1 MRGLLK
7 LTWLE
12 IRIFAREPLGFV
24 GAIVIPAAMF
34 LLLGRTGR
42 ELALATGPGADHS
55 AGMTQ
60 YLAQDLPL
68 FVSIFISINAALS
81 LIAVISIYREGGI
94 LKRLRATPLRP
105 AVILGAHVLVKL
117 FFTGISLLLMLLA
130 GRRFY
135 PVPIHAHVAGFS
147 LAVAATTV
155 TILCM
160 GFVIASMVPT
170 ARFAQ
175 LIGSVIFY
183 PTLAVSGMFVP
194 LSSLPR
200 PWALLGTLLPMS
212 HAVALL
218 RGAWVGA
225 DWLVLLPHLGA
236 LALTIAICLAL
247 TSRVFRWE

>member
-12 IRIFAREPLGFV
+12 IRIFTREPLGFV
-24 GAIVIPAAMF
+24 GAILIPLGMF
-34 LLLGRTGR
+34 LLLGRSVSP
-42 ELALATGPGADHS
+42 AAAHS
-55 AGMTQ
+55 PRTTQ
-60 YLAQDLPL
+60 FLTQDLPL

-117 FFTGISLLLMLLA
+117 FFTGIALLLMVAA
-130 GRRFY
+130 GRRYY
-135 PVPIHAHVAGFS
+135 PVTLHPHVAGFAF
-147 LAVAATTV
+147 AVAVTTV

-160 GFVIASMVPT
+160 GFIVASMVST

-175 LIGSVIFY
+175 VVGSVIFY
-183 PTLAVSGMFVP
+183 PMVAVSGMFVP
-194 LSSLPR
+194 LAAMPR
-200 PWALLGTLLPMS
+200 PLALLGNVLPLS

-225 DWLVLLPHLGA
+225 SWLVLLPHLGA
-236 LALTIAICLAL
+236 LALTIVICLGL
-247 TSRVFRWE
+247 TTRVFRWE

>member
-1 MRGLLK
+1 LK

-12 IRIFAREPLGFV
+12 IRIFVREPLGFV
-24 GAIVIPAAMF
+24 SAVGIPLAMF
-34 LLLGRTGR
+34 LLLGRSVNPNT
-42 ELALATGPGADHS
+42 DHS
-55 AGMTQ
+55 ARTTQ
-60 YLAQDLPL
+60 FLARELPL

-117 FFTGISLLLMLLA
+117 VFTAIPLLLMALA

-135 PVPIHAHVAGFS
+135 PVPLHAHVAGFA
-147 LAVAATTV
+147 LAVVVTTV
-155 TILCM
+155 AILCM
-160 GFVIASMVPT
+160 GFVIASMVGA

-175 LIGSVIFY
+175 LIGSAIFY
-183 PTLAVSGMFVP
+183 PMLAVSGMFVP

-200 PWALLGTLLPMS
+200 PWALLGSVLPMS

-247 TSRVFRWE
+247 TTRVFRWE

>member
-1 MRGLLK
+1 MRGLAK

-12 IRIFAREPLGFV
+12 IRIFMREPLGFV
-24 GAIVIPAAMF
+24 AAIGFPLVMF
-34 LLLGRTGR
+34 LVLGRSVSP
-42 ELALATGPGADHS
+42 AADHS
-55 AGMTQ
+55 AGITRF
-60 YLAQDLPL
+60 LAQDLPL

-117 FFTGISLLLMLLA
+117 FFTAISLSLVVLA

-135 PVPIHAHVAGFS
+135 PVALHPHFAGFA
-147 LAVAATTV
+147 LAVAVTTV

-160 GFVIASMVPT
+160 GFIVASMVST

-175 LIGSVIFY
+175 LIGSAIFY
-183 PTLAVSGMFVP
+183 PMLVVSGMFVP

-200 PWALLGTLLPMS
+200 PLALLGNVLPMS

-225 DWLVLLPHLGA
+225 GWLVLMPHLGA

-247 TSRVFRWE
+247 TTRFFRWE

>member
-7 LTWLE
+7 LTSLE
-12 IRIFAREPLGFV
+12 IRIFVREPLGFV
-24 GAIVIPAAMF
+24 AAVGVPLAMF
-34 LLLGRTGR
+34 LILGRSVSMD
-42 ELALATGPGADHS
+42 ADHS
-55 AGMTQ
+55 PGRTQ
-60 YLAQDLPL
+60 FLAQDLPL

-117 FFTGISLLLMLLA
+117 VFTGISLVLMLLA

-135 PVPIHAHVAGFS
+135 PLPLHAHVAGFA
-147 LAVAATTV
+147 LAVFVTTV
-155 TILCM
+155 AILCM
-160 GFVIASMVPT
+160 GFVIASMVGT

-175 LIGSVIFY
+175 VIGSAIFY
-183 PTLAVSGMFVP
+183 PMLAVSGMFVP
-194 LSSLPR
+194 LSSMPR
-200 PWALLGTLLPMS
+200 PWALLGSTLPMS

-247 TSRVFRWE
+247 TTRVFRWE

>member
-12 IRIFAREPLGFV
+12 IRIFMREPLGFV
-24 GAIVIPAAMF
+24 AAIGIPVAIF
-34 LLLGRTGR
+34 LVLGRSVSLR
-42 ELALATGPGADHS
+42 ADH
-55 AGMTQ
+55 AAKTAQFLTQ
-60 YLAQDLPL
+60 EVPL

-117 FFTGISLLLMLLA
+117 FFTGISLLLMVLA

-135 PVPIHAHVAGFS
+135 PVTLHAHVPGFA
-147 LAVAATTV
+147 LAVAVTTV

-160 GFVIASMVPT
+160 GFVVASWVGT

-175 LIGSVIFY
+175 LIGSVVFY
-183 PTLAVSGMFVP
+183 PMLVISGMFVP
-194 LSSLPR
+194 LSSMPQPL
-200 PWALLGTLLPMS
+200 AVLGNVLPMS

-225 DWLVLLPHLGA
+225 SWLVLLPHLGA
-236 LALTIAICLAL
+236 LALTTAICLAL
-247 TSRVFRWE
+247 TTRVFRWE

>member
-12 IRIFAREPLGFV
+12 IRIFVREPLGFV
-24 GAIVIPAAMF
+24 AAVGVPLAIF
-34 LLLGRTGR
+34 LVLGRSMS
-42 ELALATGPGADHS
+42 PGAGHS
-55 AGMTQ
+55 ARTTQ
-60 YLAQDLPL
+60 FLAQDLPL

-117 FFTGISLLLMLLA
+117 VFTGISLLLMVLA

-135 PVPIHAHVAGFS
+135 PVTLHAHFAGFA
-147 LAVAATTV
+147 LAVVVTTV
-155 TILCM
+155 AILCM
-160 GFVIASMVPT
+160 GFIVASMVGT

-175 LIGSVIFY
+175 LIGSTIFY
-183 PTLAVSGMFVP
+183 PMLAVSGMFVP
-194 LSSLPR
+194 LSAMPR
-200 PWALLGTLLPMS
+200 PLALIGSVLPMS

-225 DWLVLLPHLGA
+225 GWLVLLPHLGA

-247 TSRVFRWE
+247 TTRVFRWE

>member
-12 IRIFAREPLGFV
+12 TRIFVREPLGFV
-24 GAIVIPAAMF
+24 AAIGVPLAMF
-34 LLLGRTGR
+34 LVLGRSVS
-42 ELALATGPGADHS
+42 PGAAAS
-55 AGMTQ
+55 ARATQ
-60 YLAQDLPL
+60 FLAQDLPL
-68 FVSIFISINAALS
+68 FISIFISINAALS

-117 FFTGISLLLMLLA
+117 LFTGIALLLMVLA

-135 PVPIHAHVAGFS
+135 PVPLHPHFAGFAF
-147 LAVAATTV
+147 AVGVTTV
-155 TILCM
+155 AILCM
-160 GFVIASMVPT
+160 GFVVASMVGT

-175 LIGSVIFY
+175 LIGSVVFY
-183 PTLAVSGMFVP
+183 PMLAVSGMFVP
-194 LSSLPR
+194 LSSMPR
-200 PWALLGTLLPMS
+200 PWPLIGSLLPMT

-225 DWLVLLPHLGA
+225 GWLVLLPHLGA
-236 LALTIAICLAL
+236 LALTIAICLLL
-247 TSRVFRWE
+247 TARVFRWE

>member
-1 MRGLLK
+1 MRGLLQ

-12 IRIFAREPLGFV
+12 IRIFMREPLGFV
-24 GAIVIPAAMF
+24 GAIVIPLAMF
-34 LLLGRTGR
+34 VLLGRSVSP
-42 ELALATGPGADHS
+42 GPDHS
-55 AGMTQ
+55 ARTTQ
-60 YLAQDLPL
+60 FLAQDLPL

-117 FFTGISLLLMLLA
+117 VFTGISLLLMVLA

-135 PVPIHAHVAGFS
+135 PVQLHAHVAGFA
-147 LAVAATTV
+147 LAVIVTTV
-155 TILCM
+155 AILCM
-160 GFVIASMVPT
+160 GFVIASMVGT

-183 PTLAVSGMFVP
+183 PMLAVSGMFVP
-194 LSSLPR
+194 LPSMPR
-200 PWALLGTLLPMS
+200 SWALLGSVLPMS

-225 DWLVLLPHLGA
+225 DWIVLLPHLGA

-247 TSRVFRWE
+247 TTRMFRWE

>member
-12 IRIFAREPLGFV
+12 IRIFVREPLGFV
-24 GAIVIPAAMF
+24 GAVVIPLFMF
-34 LLLGRTGR
+34 LLLGRSVSSGN
-42 ELALATGPGADHS
+42 DHS
-55 AGMTQ
+55 ATTTRL
-60 YLAQDLPL
+60 LAQDLPL

-117 FFTGISLLLMLLA
+117 FFTGISLLLVILA

-135 PVPIHAHVAGFS
+135 PVPLHAHFAGFA
-147 LAVAATTV
+147 LAVVVTTV

-160 GFVIASMVPT
+160 GFIIASWVGT

-175 LIGSVIFY
+175 LIGGAVFY
-183 PTLAVSGMFVP
+183 PMIGVSGMFVP
-194 LSSLPR
+194 LSTMPR
-200 PWALLGTLLPMS
+200 PLALLGNVLPMS

-218 RGAWVGA
+218 RGAWIGSS
-225 DWLVLLPHLGA
+225 WLALLPHLGA

-247 TSRVFRWE
+247 TTRVFRWE

>member
-12 IRIFAREPLGFV
+12 IRIFVREPLGLVAAV
-24 GAIVIPAAMF
+24 GIPLAMF
-34 LLLGRTGR
+34 LVLGRSVS
-42 ELALATGPGADHS
+42 PGADHS
-55 AGMTQ
+55 ARTTQ
-60 YLAQDLPL
+60 FLARELLL
-68 FVSIFISINAALS
+68 FVSLFVSINAALS

-117 FFTGISLLLMLLA
+117 VFTGISLLIMVLA

-135 PVPIHAHVAGFS
+135 PVALHPHVVGFV
-147 LAVAATTV
+147 LAVVVTTV
-155 TILCM
+155 AILCM
-160 GFVIASMVPT
+160 GFVIASMVGT

-175 LIGSVIFY
+175 PIGSAIFY
-183 PTLAVSGMFVP
+183 PMLAISGMFVP

-200 PWALLGTLLPMS
+200 PWALLGSVLPMS

-218 RGAWVGA
+218 RGAWVRA
-225 DWLVLLPHLGA
+225 DWVVLLPHLA
-236 LALTIAICLAL
+236 VLALTVAICLGL
-247 TSRVFRWE
+247 TTLVFRWE

>member
-12 IRIFAREPLGFV
+12 IRIFMREPLGFV
-24 GAIVIPAAMF
+24 AAIGVPLAMF
-34 LLLGRTGR
+34 LVLGRSVS
-42 ELALATGPGADHS
+42 PGSDHS
-55 AGMTQ
+55 ARATQ
-60 YLAQDLPL
+60 FLAQDLPL

-117 FFTGISLLLMLLA
+117 VFTGISLALMVLA

-135 PVPIHAHVAGFS
+135 PVPLHAHIAGFA
-147 LAVAATTV
+147 LAVAVTTV
-155 TILCM
+155 AILCM
-160 GFVIASMVPT
+160 GFIIASMVTT

-175 LIGSVIFY
+175 LIGSIVFY
-183 PTLAVSGMFVP
+183 PMLAVSGMFVP
-194 LSSLPR
+194 LAAMPR
-200 PWALLGTLLPMS
+200 PLGLFGSLLPMS

-225 DWLVLLPHLGA
+225 SWLVLMPHLAA

-247 TSRVFRWE
+247 TTRVFRWE

>member
-1 MRGLLK
+1 MRGLWK

-12 IRIFAREPLGFV
+12 IRIFVREPLGFV
-24 GAIVIPAAMF
+24 AAIGIPLAMF
-34 LLLGRTGR
+34 LVLGRTVS
-42 ELALATGPGADHS
+42 PGTDHS
-55 AGMTQ
+55 ARTAQ

-81 LIAVISIYREGGI
+81 LVAVISIYRDGGI

-117 FFTGISLLLMLLA
+117 FFTGVSLLLMVLA
-130 GRRFY
+130 GRRLY
-135 PVPIHAHVAGFS
+135 PVSLHPHAMSFAF
-147 LAVAATTV
+147 AVVVTTV

-160 GFVIASMVPT
+160 GFIIASMVAT

-175 LIGSVIFY
+175 LIGSAIFY
-183 PTLAVSGMFVP
+183 PMLAISGMFVP
-194 LSSLPR
+194 LASMPR
-200 PWALLGTLLPMS
+200 PLALLGRVLPMS

-218 RGAWVGA
+218 RGAWVGTG
-225 DWLVLLPHLGA
+225 WLVLLPHLGA

-247 TSRVFRWE
+247 TARVFRWE

>member
-12 IRIFAREPLGFV
+12 IRIFMREPLGFV
-24 GAIVIPAAMF
+24 AAIGIPLFMF
-34 LLLGRTGR
+34 LLLGRTVS
-42 ELALATGPGADHS
+42 PGADRS
-55 AGMTQ
+55 PAATQ
-60 YLAQDLPL
+60 FLARDLPL

-105 AVILGAHVLVKL
+105 AVILAAHVLVKL
-117 FFTGISLLLMLLA
+117 FFTGISLVLMLLA

-135 PVPIHAHVAGFS
+135 PVTLHPHVAGFAI
-147 LAVAATTV
+147 AVAVTTV
-155 TILCM
+155 TILSM
-160 GFVIASMVPT
+160 GFVIASMVST

-175 LIGSVIFY
+175 LIGSAIYY
-183 PTLAVSGMFVP
+183 PMLAVSGMFVP
-194 LSSLPR
+194 LSSMPR
-200 PWALLGTLLPMS
+200 PWALLGNILPMS

-225 DWLVLLPHLGA
+225 GWLVLLPHLAA

-247 TSRVFRWE
+247 TTRVFRWE

>member
-1 MRGLLK
+1 VRGLLK

-12 IRIFAREPLGFV
+12 IRIFVREPLGLLAAV
-24 GAIVIPAAMF
+24 GAPLAMF
-34 LLLGRTGR
+34 LLLGRSVSP
-42 ELALATGPGADHS
+42 AAAPS
-55 AGMTQ
+55 ARASQ
-60 YLAQDLPL
+60 FLAQDIPL

-117 FFTGISLLLMLLA
+117 FFTGLSLVLVMLE

-135 PVPIHAHVAGFS
+135 PVPLHAHVAGFA
-147 LAVAATTV
+147 LAVAVTTV
-155 TILCM
+155 AILCM
-160 GFVIASMVPT
+160 GFIIASMVNT

-175 LIGSVIFY
+175 LVGSSIFY
-183 PTLAVSGMFVP
+183 PMLVVSGMFVP
-194 LSSLPR
+194 LSSMPR
-200 PWALLGTLLPMS
+200 PLSLLGSALPMS

-218 RGAWVGA
+218 RGTWVGTS
-225 DWLVLLPHLGA
+225 WLVLLPHLAA

-247 TSRVFRWE
+247 TTRFFRWE

>member
-12 IRIFAREPLGFV
+12 IRIFVREPLGFV
-24 GAIVIPAAMF
+24 GAIGIPLAMF
-34 LLLGRTGR
+34 LVLGRSMS
-42 ELALATGPGADHS
+42 PGADHS
-55 AGMTQ
+55 ARTTQ
-60 YLAQDLPL
+60 FMAQDLPL

-105 AVILGAHVLVKL
+105 AVILGAQVLVKL
-117 FFTGISLLLMLLA
+117 FFTGITLLLLILA

-135 PVPIHAHVAGFS
+135 PVPLHAHVAGFA
-147 LAVAATTV
+147 LAVVVTTV
-155 TILCM
+155 AILCM
-160 GFVIASMVPT
+160 GFVIASMVAT

-175 LIGSVIFY
+175 LIGGAIFY
-183 PTLAVSGMFVP
+183 PMLGVSGMFVP
-194 LSSLPR
+194 LSSMPR
-200 PWALLGTLLPMS
+200 PWALLGSVLPMS

-225 DWLVLLPHLGA
+225 SWVVLLPHLGA
-236 LALTIAICLAL
+236 LALAIAVCLAL

>member
-12 IRIFAREPLGFV
+12 IRIFMREPLGFV
-24 GAIVIPAAMF
+24 AAIGIPLVMF
-34 LLLGRTGR
+34 LALGRSMS
-42 ELALATGPGADHS
+42 PFADRS
-55 AGMTQ
+55 ARTMQ
-60 YLAQDLPL
+60 FLAQDLPL

-81 LIAVISIYREGGI
+81 LVAVISIYREGGI

-105 AVILGAHVLVKL
+105 AVILVAHVLVKL
-117 FFTGISLLLMLLA
+117 VFTGISLLLVILA

-135 PVPIHAHVAGFS
+135 PIPLHAHLAGFA
-147 LAVAATTV
+147 LAVVVTTV

-160 GFVIASMVPT
+160 GFVVASMVGT

-183 PTLAVSGMFVP
+183 PMLVVSGMFVP
-194 LSSLPR
+194 LSSMPR
-200 PWALLGTLLPMS
+200 PLAVLGSVLPMS

-218 RGAWVGA
+218 RGAWDGTG
-225 DWLVLLPHLGA
+225 WLVLLPHLGA
-236 LALTIAICLAL
+236 LALTIAICLGL
-247 TSRVFRWE
+247 TTRVFRWE

>member
-12 IRIFAREPLGFV
+12 IRIFVREPLGFV
-24 GAIVIPAAMF
+24 AAVGVPLAMF
-34 LLLGRTGR
+34 LVLGRSVSPVT
-42 ELALATGPGADHS
+42 DHS
-55 AGMTQ
+55 ARTTQ
-60 YLAQDLPL
+60 FLAQDLPL

-117 FFTGISLLLMLLA
+117 FFTGISLALTVLA

-135 PVPIHAHVAGFS
+135 PMPLHAHVAGFA
-147 LAVAATTV
+147 LAVVVTTV
-155 TILCM
+155 AILCM
-160 GFVIASMVPT
+160 GFVVASWVGT

-175 LIGSVIFY
+175 LIGSVVFY
-183 PTLAVSGMFVP
+183 PMLVVSGMFVP
-194 LSSLPR
+194 LSSMPQPL
-200 PWALLGTLLPMS
+200 AVLGNVLPMS

-218 RGAWVGA
+218 RGAWVGVS
-225 DWLVLLPHLGA
+225 WLELLPHLGA
-236 LALTIAICLAL
+236 LALTIVICLAL
-247 TSRVFRWE
+247 TTRVFRWE

>member
-12 IRIFAREPLGFV
+12 IRIFVREPLGFV
-24 GAIVIPAAMF
+24 AAIGVPLGMF
-34 LLLGRTGR
+34 LVLGRT
-42 ELALATGPGADHS
+42 AIPAADHS
-55 AGMTQ
+55 AGAAQ
-60 YLAQDLPL
+60 FLAQDLPL

-105 AVILGAHVLVKL
+105 SVILGAHVLVKL
-117 FFTGISLLLMLLA
+117 VFTGISLLLMLLA

-135 PVPIHAHVAGFS
+135 PVTLHPHVASFA
-147 LAVAATTV
+147 LAVVVTTV

-160 GFVIASMVPT
+160 GFVVASIVGA

-183 PTLAVSGMFVP
+183 PMLVVSGMFVP
-194 LSSLPR
+194 LSSMPR
-200 PWALLGTLLPMS
+200 PLALIGGVLPMS

-218 RGAWVGA
+218 RGGWVGA
-225 DWLVLLPHLGA
+225 GWLMLVPDVGARALSVAFCLVLR
-236 LALTIAICLAL
+236 I
-247 TSRVFRWE
+247 RVFRWE